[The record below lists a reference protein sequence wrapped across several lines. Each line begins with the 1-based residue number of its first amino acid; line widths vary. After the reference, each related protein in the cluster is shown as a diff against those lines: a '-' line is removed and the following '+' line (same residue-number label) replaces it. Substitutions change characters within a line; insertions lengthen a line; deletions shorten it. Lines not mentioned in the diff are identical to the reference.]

1 MESREAAS
9 RQLSRIIKNASST
22 RDRPVNEA
30 VTWEPRGARL
40 FPPSL
45 SLIFFSLCFL
55 LFPFFFFCFRIARE
69 CFRVKIHSRGERIIG
84 RVAPERIFFFFFF
97 RKMDKVSSTFNV
109 RKSLRE
115 SSFSSPKWIRYSNS
129 REETRMGSR

>member
-69 CFRVKIHSRGERIIG
+69 CFRVKIHSRGELSG
-84 RVAPERIFFFFFF
+84 ELLPGGYFFFFFF
-97 RKMDKVSSTFNV
+97 RKMDKVSSTSNV
-109 RKSLRE
+109 RK

>member
-1 MESREAAS
+1 MGTSWGS
-9 RQLSRIIKNASST
+9 IISTFVVSNFFFPFVFSFFLS
-22 RDRPVNEA
+22 
-30 VTWEPRGARL
+30 
-40 FPPSL
+40 F
-45 SLIFFSLCFL
+45 
-55 LFPFFFFCFRIARE
+55 FFFFCFRIARE

-97 RKMDKVSSTFNV
+97 FRKMDKVSSTFNV
-109 RKSLRE
+109 RK